1 MSNSFIDLRTQQA
14 HNQGLLTGGVRSDGL
29 WRASRENQKP
39 SWGLRGPR
47 LTVQD
52 SHVSSR
58 LPCYFVPSLSRKK
71 ICLQTLST
79 VADRGWEAA

>member
-14 HNQGLLTGGVRSDGL
+14 QNQGLLTGDVRSDGL
-29 WRASRENQKP
+29 WRASRENENP
-39 SWGLRGPR
+39 SSGLRGPR

-58 LPCYFVPSLSRKK
+58 LLYYFLPSLSHKK